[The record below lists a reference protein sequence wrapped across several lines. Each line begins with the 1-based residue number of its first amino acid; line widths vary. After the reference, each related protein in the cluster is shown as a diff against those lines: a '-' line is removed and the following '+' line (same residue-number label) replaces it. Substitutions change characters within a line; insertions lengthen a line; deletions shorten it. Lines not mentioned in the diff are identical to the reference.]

1 MKTMGFF
8 INPVAGEGKKLS
20 LKSSD
25 NLPAGNYSA
34 SESVSIGRLFLGSI
48 RNPRTFRLLHPD
60 SPVYD
65 DLTVGSFGSS
75 QAINWHEPS
84 TRNDSVY
91 FVREACRL
99 GADIIVFVGGD
110 GTARDVMESLPI
122 GIPVIG
128 VPSGIKM
135 YSSIFSYTWQDAVD
149 ELDLF
154 MSGTLNTEEKEVLDY
169 DFNDNSVKFYGK
181 VKGLEYR
188 TGNQDPKVVFSGA
201 TASAIASGVVEEM
214 QQGVAYV
221 IGPGTTCGAVLTELG
236 INGTS
241 VLDFKVVKD
250 GKLHLARAG
259 EEEIFRIVTEENY
272 RILLSPIGGM
282 GILLGRGNYEL
293 SERVI
298 SKIIPERVLV
308 IGTRDKMNNIQEIL
322 IIAPQIAASVFRNYL
337 KVRTGLDEYVMK
349 RVRVISSQ

>member
-1 MKTMGFF
+1 MKTLGFF
-8 INPVAGEGKKLS
+8 INPVAGEGKKLR

-25 NLPAGNYSA
+25 GLPAGNYSS
-34 SESVSIGRLFLGSI
+34 SESVSIGRQFLRSI
-48 RNPRTFRLLHPD
+48 RNPRTVRLLHPD
-60 SPVYD
+60 SPIYD
-65 DLTVGSFGSS
+65 DATVGAFGST
-75 QAINWHEPS
+75 QAINWQDPS
-84 TRNDSVY
+84 TRNDSIY
-91 FVREACRL
+91 FVSEACRL

-110 GTARDVMESLPI
+110 GTARDIMESLPI

-135 YSSIFSYTWQDAVD
+135 YSSVFAYTWQDAVD

-154 MSGTLNTEEKEVLDY
+154 ISGTLNTEDKEVLDY
-169 DFNDNSVKFYGK
+169 DFTDNSVRFYGK
-181 VKGLEYR
+181 VKGPEYK
-188 TGNQDPKVVFSGA
+188 TGNQDPKVVFSSS
-201 TASAIASGVVEEM
+201 TASAIASGLVEEM
-214 QQGVAYV
+214 QHGVAYV
-221 IGPGTTCGAVLTELG
+221 IGPGTTCDAVLTELG
-236 INGTS
+236 ISGTG

-250 GKLHLARAG
+250 GKLQLGRAG

-272 RILLSPIGGM
+272 RVVLSPIGGM
-282 GILLGRGNYEL
+282 GVLLGRGNYEL

-322 IIAPQIAASVFRNYL
+322 IIAPKIAAAVFGNYL

-349 RVRVISSQ
+349 RLRVITSQ

>member
-1 MKTMGFF
+1 MTNF
-8 INPVAGEGKKLS
+8 IP
-20 LKSSD
+20 
-25 NLPAGNYSA
+25 
-34 SESVSIGRLFLGSI
+34 
-48 RNPRTFRLLHPD
+48 T
-60 SPVYD
+60 
-65 DLTVGSFGSS
+65 
-75 QAINWHEPS
+75 QAINWQEPS

-110 GTARDVMESLPI
+110 GTARDVMESLLRDV
-122 GIPVIG
+122 PVIG

-135 YSSIFSYTWQDAVD
+135 YSSVFAYTWQDAID

-154 MSGTLNTEEKEVLDY
+154 ISGTLNTEDKEVLDY
-169 DFNDNSVKFYGK
+169 DFTDNSVRFYGK
-181 VKGLEYR
+181 VKGPEYR
-188 TGNQDPKVVFSGA
+188 TGTQDPKVVFSSS

-221 IGPGTTCGAVLTELG
+221 IGPGTTCGTVLTELG
-236 INGTS
+236 ITGTS

-250 GKLHLARAG
+250 GKLQLAKAG
-259 EEEIFRIVTEENY
+259 EEEIYRIVAEENY
-272 RILLSPIGGM
+272 RIVLSPIGGM
-282 GILLGRGNYEL
+282 GVLLGRGNYEL